1 MSNVEDFKA
10 EITPQEKAQAKAC
23 VAEFE
28 NSMPDWQ
35 LKQIHEIYGVPSTP
49 KESIQPRPE
58 QRSRQRDEIENGNN
72 KYQYNRIDTAAAL
85 ALSAEASGIL
95 PRKSEADLRRDNCH
109 RAFFE
114 SGIRF
119 RDANDADLSI
129 ANIPYKVA
137 QAKAENKNSAELSE
151 APSVRR
157 YPKPYEANQDP
168 DNHLSKQDESIY
180 DRAKALGLKPTIE
193 MRNSLEDDAGRWQRW
208 VIVGNW

>member
-72 KYQYNRIDTAAAL
+72 KYQYNRNDTAAAL

-95 PRKSEADLRRDNCH
+95 PRKSEADLRRDSCH
-109 RAFFE
+109 RAFFDK
-114 SGIRF
+114 SLLF
-119 RDANDADLSI
+119 NDAYNADKRI
-129 ANIPYKVA
+129 EEIPLKVW
-137 QAKAENKNSAELSE
+137 QAKADNKNSVELGT
-151 APSVRR
+151 VRSMMR
-157 YPKPYEANQDP
+157 YPNSYEANRNP
-168 DNHLSKQDESIY
+168 DNHLTKHEKSIY
-180 DRAKALGLKPTIE
+180 DSAKSLGLKPTIE
-193 MRNSLEDDAGRWQRW
+193 MHNRMEDDATGRQRW